1 MKKLLPL
8 ILLTALVGCVD
19 SNNSSEKREREFEN
33 ILREL
38 DLIQLYFEDFK
49 EAFAGNLETDE
60 LVYCANKDIRKAFG
74 CANYVLT
81 DSRFELNTT
90 NRSANLIVFYFTR
103 KENWQDYPTTE

>member
-1 MKKLLPL
+1 MKKLIPL
-8 ILLTALVGCVD
+8 ILLTVLVGCVD
-19 SNNSSEKREREFEN
+19 SNNSLEEREKERYYEN
-33 ILREL
+33 IVREL
-38 DLIQLYFEDFK
+38 DLMELYAEDFK

-74 CANYVLT
+74 CANYVLA

-103 KENWQDYPTTE
+103 KENWQD